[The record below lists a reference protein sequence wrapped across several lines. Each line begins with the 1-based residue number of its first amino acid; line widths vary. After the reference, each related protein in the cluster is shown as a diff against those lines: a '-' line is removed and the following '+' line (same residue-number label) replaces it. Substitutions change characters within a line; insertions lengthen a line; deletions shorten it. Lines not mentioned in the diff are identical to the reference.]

1 MSVIGHGIDLVEVA
15 ALHRWIEDP
24 RDPLVPR
31 CFTADELAEI
41 GEGEL
46 RRRIER
52 RRRLDDTLDDPRR
65 SDVAEVDPPR
75 LHRVP

>member
-41 GEGEL
+41 GEVSYAAASSGGAGWM
-46 RRRIER
+46 IHSMI
-52 RRRLDDTLDDPRR
+52 LDGAMLPK
-65 SDVAEVDPPR
+65 
-75 LHRVP
+75 